1 MASDVVVVKMRD
13 DDGVDCERIDT
24 EGAHA
29 VHRRTEVRAAALGS
43 GVGRKSE
50 VDHDG
55 PLGVAGDP
63 DIEIEGRAAFVGIP
77 VEEIVGGG
85 AR

>member
-1 MASDVVVVKMRD
+1 MASDVVVVKVRD
-13 DDGVDCERIDT
+13 DDRVDCERIDT
-24 EGAHA
+24 ECAHA

-43 GVGRKSE
+43 GFGRKSE

-55 PLGVAGDP
+55 PFGVASDP
-63 DIEIEGRAAFVGIP
+63 DREIQRRAVLVGIP

>member
-55 PLGVAGDP
+55 PLGVAGDQ
-63 DIEIEGRAAFVGIP
+63 DQIVAASGQTIGIDRADA
-77 VEEIVGGG
+77 GGCAG
-85 AR
+85 N